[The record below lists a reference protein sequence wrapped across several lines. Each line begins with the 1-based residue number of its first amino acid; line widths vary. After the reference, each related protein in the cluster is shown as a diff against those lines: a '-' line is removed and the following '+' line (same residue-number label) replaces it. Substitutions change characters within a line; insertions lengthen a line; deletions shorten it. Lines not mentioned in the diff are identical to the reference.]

1 MALQG
6 TDESSRRV
14 EVSGWDSSENFFV
27 EKAML
32 SRCGDG
38 TRRALLH
45 TPLRVGALVFVRATD
60 EPSAERTIP
69 VTYQVATINGR
80 YSSGGR
86 EVQLM
91 LRHPRQAPMIAFS
104 DFATQE
110 AAKN

>member
-1 MALQG
+1 MAAQG
-6 TDESSRRV
+6 TEGSSCRV
-14 EVSGWDSSENFFV
+14 EISGWDLSDNFFV

-38 TRRALLH
+38 SRRVLLH
-45 TPLRVGALVFVRATD
+45 TPLRVGALVFVRTTD

-80 YSSGGR
+80 YASGGR

-91 LRHPRQAPMIAFS
+91 QRRPRQAPVIAFS
-104 DFATQE
+104 DFVTQE
-110 AAKN
+110 VAKN

>member
-1 MALQG
+1 MAHG
-6 TDESSRRV
+6 TDGSSRRV
-14 EVSGWDSSENFFV
+14 EISGWDLTENFFV

-32 SRCGDG
+32 SRYGDG
-38 TRRALLH
+38 SPRALLH

-69 VTYQVATINGR
+69 VTYQVATINGK

-86 EVQLM
+86 EVQLTQRYP
-91 LRHPRQAPMIAFS
+91 RHAPVIEFS
-104 DFATQE
+104 DFVIQE